1 MAGVLLANTSRGGM
15 SYRIPMTSSPRDRS
29 SDRAIRHVW
38 GPHEEMMRDP
48 GYFVLHAN
56 RKQTSGEG
64 KTLERITNP
73 SGEGT
78 ANNIKENLYLLN
90 Q

>member
-1 MAGVLLANTSRGGM
+1 
-15 SYRIPMTSSPRDRS
+15 
-29 SDRAIRHVW
+29 
-38 GPHEEMMRDP
+38 MRDP

-90 Q
+90 P